1 MKKYGIEG
9 IKINLNKYKN
19 FQNYQRL
26 RIKSKKNKEK
36 LRNMDFIIDNEF
48 INHNIQKNI
57 RRKRIRFKIK
67 RKN

>member
-9 IKINLNKYKN
+9 IKINLNKFKN
-19 FQNYQRL
+19 IQNYQRL
-26 RIKSKKNKEK
+26 RKKTKKNKEK
-36 LRNMDFIIDNEF
+36 LKNMDFIIDNEF

>member
-48 INHNIQKNI
+48 INHNMQKKSEEKEYVLI
-57 RRKRIRFKIK
+57 
-67 RKN
+67 

>member
-9 IKINLNKYKN
+9 IKINLNKFKN
-19 FQNYQRL
+19 IQNYQRL
-26 RIKSKKNKEK
+26 RKKTKKNKEK